1 MEQPSEL
8 KWSFALPDWRE
19 RLLAGIG
26 LVPPLPLD
34 KVAVAKAVGIYNKL
48 RLPDVAGKPELRLA
62 GGEWYRQIVGAIF
75 GSLDHTGYRQ
85 VRNVFVMV
93 PKKSSKTTNAGAT
106 MVTGVLMDDEPLQN
120 YFLYGPT
127 QAIADRGFAQASGMI
142 RADEVLTA
150 RFHIADHRKTITDR
164 KTDTS
169 LRVQTFDKSVAT
181 GVIPKGI
188 LLDEIHLL
196 GKVAYAARVL
206 GQLQGGML
214 ARPGAFILK
223 ITTQS
228 DEPPA
233 GVFAAELELARA
245 IRDGRVTGPGA
256 SLLPVL
262 YEFDEAFQRSGAWR
276 DSETWHRVLP
286 NLGKSIRLDM
296 LQADFSA
303 AQAKGEEEVR
313 RWASQH
319 LNIQIGLGLHSE
331 RWLGADYWEN
341 AGVASLRDLAAMLA
355 RCEVAVIGI
364 DGGGLDDLTGV
375 CVTGRDRRTGVWLY
389 WFRAFAHR
397 KVLKLRKEIASVL
410 EGFEADGDLMFWG
423 DADAR
428 ADVAAVLDDDEAAD
442 AARLAT
448 DRDVVAIV
456 AICEQVRDSGLMPE
470 NSGIGVDAAALGA
483 IADGLE
489 AAGFTIAG
497 AGTGDVVSI
506 SQSATN
512 MNSAILTLQ
521 RKLEAGMAGH
531 GGTRLMAWC
540 VGNAKAVQKG
550 NAVSITKAESGKGK
564 IDPLIAGFVAT
575 KLMERNPVAAGHSA
589 YATRGLLTV

>member
-1 MEQPSEL
+1 V
-8 KWSFALPDWRE
+8 
-19 RLLAGIG
+19 
-26 LVPPLPLD
+26 LV
-34 KVAVAKAVGIYNKL
+34 
-48 RLPDVAGKPELRLA
+48 
-62 GGEWYRQIVGAIF
+62 
-75 GSLDHTGYRQ
+75 
-85 VRNVFVMV
+85 
-93 PKKSSKTTNAGAT
+93 
-106 MVTGVLMDDEPLQN
+106 
-120 YFLYGPT
+120 
-127 QAIADRGFAQASGMI
+127 
-142 RADEVLTA
+142 
-150 RFHIADHRKTITDR
+150 
-164 KTDTS
+164 
-169 LRVQTFDKSVAT
+169 
-181 GVIPKGI
+181 
-188 LLDEIHLL
+188 DEIHLL
-196 GKVAYAARVL
+196 GKVAYASRVL

-245 IRDGRVTGPGA
+245 IRDGRVTGIGA

-262 YEFDEAFQRSGAWR
+262 YEFDEAFQRSGLWR
-276 DSETWHRVLP
+276 DSATWHRVLP
-286 NLGKSIRLDM
+286 NLGRSIRLDM
-296 LQADFSA
+296 LQADFA
-303 AQAKGEEEVR
+303 TAQAKGDEEVR

-331 RWLGADYWEN
+331 RWLGADYWEG
-341 AGVASLRDLAAMLA
+341 AGVEALRDLDALLA

-375 CVTGRDRRTGVWLY
+375 CVAGRDRRTGVWLY
-389 WFRAFAHR
+389 WFKAFAHR
-397 KVLKLRKEIASVL
+397 KVLKLRKEIVSLL

-428 ADVAAVLDDDEAAD
+428 ADVKAVLEDGEAAE

-456 AICEQVRDSGLMPE
+456 AICERVRDSGLLPE
-470 NSGIGVDAAALGA
+470 ESGIGVDAAALGA

-489 AAGFTIAG
+489 EAGFSIALG
-497 AGTGDVVSI
+497 GPGDVVAI

-512 MNSAILTLQ
+512 MNSAINTLQ
-521 RKLEAGMAGH
+521 RKLEAGMAAH

-550 NAVSITKAESGKGK
+550 NSVSITKAESGKGK
-564 IDPLIAGFVAT
+564 IDPLVAGFVAT
-575 KLMERNPVAAGHSA
+575 KLLERNPEAAGGSVYSA
-589 YATRGLLTV
+589 ERGLLRV